1 MNDEQLAQATLEFL
15 QRAPLEGREAETM
28 VLCKQWVR
36 KKLQQLPPPFGPA
49 EPSQVADTSGK

>member
-1 MNDEQLAQATLEFL
+1 MNEEQLAQATLEFL

-36 KKLQQLPPPFGPA
+36 KKLQKLPPPFDQ
-49 EPSQVADTSGK
+49 PSQVADTSGK

>member
-1 MNDEQLAQATLEFL
+1 MNEEQLAQATLEFL

-36 KKLQQLPPPFGPA
+36 KKLVKLPPPFDGSD
-49 EPSQVADTSGK
+49 PSQVADTSGK

>member
-1 MNDEQLAQATLEFL
+1 MNEEQLAQATLEFL

-36 KKLQQLPPPFGPA
+36 KKLQKLPPPFDNPS
-49 EPSQVADTSGK
+49 SQVADTSGK

>member
-1 MNDEQLAQATLEFL
+1 MTEQQLAQATLEFL

-36 KKLQQLPPPFGPA
+36 KQINPLPPPFGTGSP
-49 EPSQVADTSGK
+49 QVADTIEK